1 MSVPGG
7 NKRSSARYVMLL
19 KQRTERLKNEILIN
33 RSNISDV
40 RDGAM
45 ANATEIALVKAGA
58 IENRQRIVNVEDRVD
73 DLEGTGV

>member
-7 NKRSSARYVMLL
+7 NKRSSARYIMLL

-40 RDGAM
+40 QGRAM
-45 ANATEIALVKAGA
+45 ENATEIALVKAGA
-58 IENRQRIVNVEDRVD
+58 IENRQRTVNVEDRVD

>member
-1 MSVPGG
+1 
-7 NKRSSARYVMLL
+7 MLL

-45 ANATEIALVKAGA
+45 ANATEIVLVKAGA
-58 IENRQRIVNVEDRVD
+58 IENRQRILSIEGRVD

>member
-58 IENRQRIVNVEDRVD
+58 IENRQRILSIEGRVD